1 MTAGSSDV
9 YAMVDSCKIHEK
21 VNSQIFTGV
30 MAFVM
35 GIVTMVRMTR
45 NMPKKL
51 TDANFYSNFGGE
63 YKGQGSNND
72 QMTNPAISAQEFMT
86 VMKRMA
92 ELEEKMVN
100 MNNITVFMPPEK
112 EELLNAAITRADALE
127 QELLATKKVNKL
139 TCFYPNYKHYEGVS
153 GRIGVPINVTH
164 VKIHSRK
171 TSLT

>member
-1 MTAGSSDV
+1 MCFVELMADGADA
-9 YAMVDSCKIHEK
+9 YAMDSFKIHEK

-63 YKGQGSNND
+63 YNKGQGND
-72 QMTNPAISAQEFMT
+72 QMTIPAISPQEFMT

-92 ELEEKMVN
+92 ELEEKMTN
-100 MNNITVFMPPEK
+100 MNNFTICMPPEK
-112 EELLNAAITRADALE
+112 EEMLNAAITRADALE
-127 QELLATKKVNKL
+127 QELMATKKVK
-139 TCFYPNYKHYEGVS
+139 
-153 GRIGVPINVTH
+153 
-164 VKIHSRK
+164 
-171 TSLT
+171 